1 MDENMPNASQEI
13 ADNVLLLAIARISMA
28 LALPVIG
35 TLAFFG
41 SQWLDSR
48 FEAQN
53 ATMENQSRITT
64 ARIETVERTAQSAID
79 QSDKVNN
86 RLSIVETKQSENAAS
101 NEKFQ
106 IATLN
111 RLDRVQDSL
120 VGLSN
125 AVSALTATLQT
136 IIENNRN
143 RAPPK

>member
-1 MDENMPNASQEI
+1 MPNASQEI

-28 LALPVIG
+28 LALPLIG

-53 ATMENQSRITT
+53 TALENQAKIST

-86 RLSIVETKQSENAAS
+86 RLSIVETKQSESAAS

-106 IATLN
+106 NGTLA